1 MSLKKSS
8 YLKNKIS
15 ITSGLLFYIV
25 TITSITTFLI
35 IAALYSLL
43 TAQADKEINKKIRE
57 YFVYL
62 ETSIER
68 PLWLYEEESL
78 VQTAENFFKS
88 SPAVNLEIYDS
99 AEKKIIYKNSIAND
113 SEAVSYKNDIVYQ
126 GKKIGFIKLSLSKK
140 EFYSGIYKNLAALA
154 GIVVFITLCLLF
166 SIVVFVRRFLKR
178 PLDKMF
184 EGINALSGGNYDYR
198 FGTFKQKEFSQIAGS
213 FNEMADTVK
222 QREKDLKES
231 EKRFKNLADST
242 SAGIMV
248 YQDDKWVYANP
259 AAQRMSGY
267 SMDELK
273 NMNFW
278 EIADLS
284 FAETVKEKGKKRQ
297 KNIKAE
303 SGYEALI
310 RCRNNEKRWALIEGD
325 SVEYMGKTS
334 GLISVIDITERKE
347 AEHRII
353 STWTFIEDVINSM
366 PSVILSV
373 DSDLQVRLWNKK
385 AEERT
390 GVTAEKAVGKSIE
403 DIFYHLD
410 MKEFGIRKAIE
421 HNEVQ
426 KLERRKSE
434 KNKKTVYEDIA
445 VYPVA
450 SEDFKGAV
458 IRIDDVTDRVKLDE
472 ALMNAETIKN
482 ISSAK
487 SEFLANMSHEIRTP
501 LNGVIGMSSVALDS
515 CPDEQQKRYLEI
527 IKSSA
532 ESLLILINDILD
544 FSKIDSGRMEVDSVN
559 FSFRNIINSC
569 AEKFKRRAEEKN
581 IEFIHFYDSY
591 LPEILK
597 GDFNKLNRILVNIL
611 GNAVKFTNTGSI
623 EFRVVKKKENED
635 TVFIQF
641 AIKDT
646 GIGIPKEKLK
656 ALFRPFM
663 QVDGSYTRKYQGAGL
678 GLAISYQLVKIL
690 GGDISVDSIS
700 GKGSAF
706 EIVIPFKK
714 AGVNSVKEKTP
725 PDFVIADNYQRPGV
739 PVNVTPDESNIQK
752 NGALNDKDCRVLLAE
767 DNPVN
772 RSIFMKYLQ
781 KIGIKAD
788 CVSNGKECIERL
800 EKGSYDLVLM
810 DCQMPEMD
818 GYEASSR
825 IKNQKTGISH
835 IPVIIALT
843 AHAGDDH
850 RIKCLESGMDDYIS
864 KPVDMAKLKNILVK
878 WV

>member
-1 MSLKKSS
+1 MSIKKKS
-8 YLKNKIS
+8 YFNNEVS

-25 TITSITTFLI
+25 TIIGITTFLI
-35 IAALYSLL
+35 IAALYLLL
-43 TAQADKEINKKIRE
+43 TFQADKEINKKIRE
-57 YFVYL
+57 YFVYI

-78 VQTAENFFKS
+78 VRTAENFFNS
-88 SPAVNLEIYDS
+88 SPVVELEIYDS
-99 AEKKIIYKNSIAND
+99 AEKKYIYKNSVYND
-113 SEAVSYKNDIVYQ
+113 SETVSYKNDIVYQ
-126 GKKIGFIKLSLSKK
+126 GKKIGFIKLSLSR
-140 EFYSGIYKNLAALA
+140 EDFYSGIYKNLAALA
-154 GIVVFITLCLLF
+154 GIVVFITLCLVLF
-166 SIVVFVRRFLKR
+166 IVVFVQRFLKK

-184 EGINALSGGNYDYR
+184 EGIKALSGGDYDYR

-248 YQDDKWVYANP
+248 YQDNKWIYANP

-273 NMNFW
+273 KMNFW

-284 FAETVKEKGKKRQ
+284 FAESIKEKGEKRQ

-353 STWTFIEDVINSM
+353 SAWTFVEDVINSM
-366 PSVILSV
+366 PSVIISV
-373 DSDLQVRLWNKK
+373 DSDLKIRLWNKK

-390 GVTAEKAVGKSIE
+390 GVPAEKAVGKSVE

-421 HNEVQ
+421 FNEVQ

-434 KNKKTVYEDIA
+434 KEKKTVYEDIA

-472 ALMNAETIKN
+472 ALMDAETIKN
-482 ISSAK
+482 ISRAK

-515 CPDEQQKRYLEI
+515 CPDDQQKRYLEI

-569 AEKFKRRAEEKN
+569 AERFKRKSEEKN
-581 IEFIHFYDSY
+581 IEFIHFYDSF
-591 LPEILK
+591 LPETLK
-597 GDFNKLNRILVNIL
+597 GDFNKLNRVLANIL
-611 GNAVKFTNTGSI
+611 GNAVKFTSSGSI
-623 EFRVVKKKENED
+623 EFRVIKKKEDED
-635 TVFIQF
+635 KVFIQF
-641 AIKDT
+641 IIKDT
-646 GIGIPKEKLK
+646 GIGIPGEKLK
-656 ALFRPFM
+656 SLFRPFM

-690 GGDISVDSIS
+690 GGDISVDSS
-700 GKGSAF
+700 PDQGSVF

-714 AGVNSVKEKTP
+714 SGAKSVNEKMP
-725 PDFVIADNYQRPGV
+725 SDFVPAENYQRPLVVGDISS
-739 PVNVTPDESNIQK
+739 DEK
-752 NGALNDKDCRVLLAE
+752 NTQEKDLKDDKAGRVLLAE

-772 RSIFMKYLQ
+772 QSIFMKYLQ
-781 KIGIKAD
+781 KIGVNAD
-788 CVSNGKECIERL
+788 CVSNGKECIEKL
-800 EKGSYDLVLM
+800 EQGSYDLVLM

-825 IKNQKTGISH
+825 IKNQKTKISD

-843 AHAGDDH
+843 AHTGDGH
-850 RIKCLESGMDDYIS
+850 RNKCLQAGMDDYIS
-864 KPVDMAKLKNILVK
+864 KPVDMEKLKNILMK
-878 WV
+878 WM